1 MRHLVILALVLIIG
15 SACAQRARVKRPNL
29 SGGNQAD
36 LGDGYKSPAV
46 RREQQEFTRKMKQKI
61 RDNIDLFRP
70 TPPLNPMKTKYPPTK
85 AECGQTALSDRVVS
99 TAVIMTDESMARYDL
114 VNELMKVSNETVIT
128 AATFSG
134 GDIDEKVNEK
144 LDVIKRRAAN
154 AREVLSQLPL
164 AYEEWPSVNAG
175 QCPNANYAHTSS
187 ERGVAMAHSL
197 IWRDFYYRHT
207 ADKKKKRRCNLIE
220 AANGDSSGVK
230 DLLLVFEDDIRPTI
244 PYNDLGPALIKE
256 LDNMESLDGD
266 AAILFLG
273 WCYGGLRSM
282 PMCGHAYVLNLN
294 AAKVLNEQF
303 IPCGQSV
310 DGQWH
315 ELARLKQ
322 LKWRK
327 AHHESYNGT
336 SQVVAPLVIG
346 APFMNKGQGALN
358 RPKQAGGG
366 EEYFRGLFKQGD
378 HLGTF
383 NGHNFMPNAS

>member
-1 MRHLVILALVLIIG
+1 MWNLLVLVMLVLAT
-15 SACAQRARVKRPNL
+15 ACAQRARVKRPNL
-29 SGGNQAD
+29 GGANQD
-36 LGDGYKSPAV
+36 LGGDGYKSPAV
-46 RREQQEFTRKMKQKI
+46 RRGEAEFAKKVKQKI
-61 RDNIDLFRP
+61 RDNPEMFRP
-70 TPPLNPMKTKYPPTK
+70 VPPLSPMKTKYPPK
-85 AECGQTALSDRVVS
+85 KGDCGQTALSDRVVS
-99 TAVIMTDESMARYDL
+99 TAVIVTDESMARYDL
-114 VNELMKVSNETVIT
+114 INELVKVSNETVIT
-128 AATFSG
+128 AATFIG
-134 GDIDEKVNEK
+134 GDIDKKVNEK
-144 LDVIKRRAAN
+144 LEVIKMRTTN

-175 QCPNANYAHTSS
+175 ECPNANYVHTSS
-187 ERGVAMAHSL
+187 ERGVALAHSL

-207 ADKKKKRRCNLIE
+207 ANKNKKRRCDLIK
-220 AANGDSSGVK
+220 AANGDSSGEK
-230 DLLLVFEDDIRPTI
+230 DLLLVFEDDIQPTI

-282 PMCGHAYVLNLN
+282 PMCGHAYVLNLK
-294 AAKVLNEQF
+294 AAKVLIEQF
-303 IPCGQSV
+303 IPCGRSV

-336 SQVVAPLVIG
+336 AQVAAPLVVG
-346 APFMNKGQGALN
+346 APFMSKGQGLALN
-358 RPKQAGGG
+358 KHQQ